1 MSPELIDDVCE
12 CTLEDDELE
21 LLVGEVADVG
31 VDVERL
37 HAHPAAVAR
46 HEPRGRQPEL
56 LLQTQDEP
64 LGGVRVG
71 VKHQAPVTGALGC
84 QSHKTHVLWLDIRYL
99 MLFLC

>member
-1 MSPELIDDVCE
+1 MSPELVDDICE
-12 CTLEDDELE
+12 RTLEDDELE

-56 LLQTQDEP
+56 LLQAQHEP

-71 VKHQAPVTGALGC
+71 VKH
-84 QSHKTHVLWLDIRYL
+84 
-99 MLFLC
+99 